1 MILDTKDQIA
11 MARVLTLR
19 QGLKLEV
26 RGMRRSRGRTCYS
39 IVKEEF
45 GFKGSKQKVLDQL
58 NEMLEEVND
67 GGTLF
72 GTPTKNILQSRI
84 GGE

>member
-1 MILDTKDQIA
+1 MILDRKDQIA

-26 RGMRRSRGRTCYS
+26 RGMRMSRGRTCYS

-58 NEMLEEVND
+58 NEMLAEVND
-67 GGTLF
+67 G
-72 GTPTKNILQSRI
+72 R
-84 GGE
+84 

>member
-26 RGMRRSRGRTCYS
+26 RGMRISRGRTCYS
-39 IVKEEF
+39 RVKEEF

-58 NEMLEEVND
+58 NEMLAEVND
-67 GGTLF
+67 G
-72 GTPTKNILQSRI
+72 
-84 GGE
+84 

>member
-26 RGMRRSRGRTCYS
+26 RGMRMSRGRTCYS

-58 NEMLEEVND
+58 NEMLAFDSAVTREVND
-67 GGTLF
+67 G
-72 GTPTKNILQSRI
+72 R
-84 GGE
+84 